1 MTSDFHE
8 TDRQPFSSHFAAAV
22 KISSHLD
29 KFCKFY
35 GYLCDLG
42 LTIGI
47 RIFSPKAADENAVT
61 FFLRMILTQNF
72 QGSCGTK

>member
-8 TDRQPFSSHFAAAV
+8 THRETFPYHFPAAV
-22 KISSHLD
+22 KISSHLN

-47 RIFSPKAADENAVT
+47 CTFLPTAADENAVT
-61 FFLRMILTQNF
+61 FFLRMILSQNF